1 MTEKMKKGTKQLSVD
16 CILWATAITV
26 FVIANDN
33 DVCEQLISMEKS
45 RKLITQRLK
54 IPLLKTENN
63 NSHTHTLMHA
73 QSYYHH
79 HHHGCRNTTTNELMS
94 SFVRVHQTG
103 ANKMK
108 ENERKK

>member
-1 MTEKMKKGTKQLSVD
+1 MKKGTKQLSVD

-63 NSHTHTLMHA
+63 NSHTHSCTHKA
-73 QSYYHH
+73 
-79 HHHGCRNTTTNELMS
+79 TTTTTTAAKTLLPMNSCHHLCEFIKLE
-94 SFVRVHQTG
+94 QI
-103 ANKMK
+103 K
-108 ENERKK
+108 

>member
-1 MTEKMKKGTKQLSVD
+1 MKKGTKQLSVD

-63 NSHTHTLMHA
+63 NSHTHTHA
-73 QSYYHH
+73 RTKLLPPPPPRLQKHYY
-79 HHHGCRNTTTNELMS
+79 
-94 SFVRVHQTG
+94 Q
-103 ANKMK
+103 
-108 ENERKK
+108 